1 MSPLAMVLVLSAAV
15 LHATWNLSAKRAAG
29 GDSVAFVW
37 LMSLVSTAL
46 ALPFGLASWV
56 IDPPP
61 LGALSWVAVLASGA
75 VHGMYF
81 LLLQH
86 GYRHGDLSVVYP
98 VARGTGPLFAVV
110 AAVVLLGERPG
121 VTGSIGI
128 AAILAGIVLVSGLLA
143 AWVGGRKD
151 RSAGAGWGALTGLWI
166 AAYTVVDA
174 WAVTS
179 LGLDP
184 FVFFLLSLAVTAVI
198 LAPLALRDPASVRKE
213 WRDSHRQV
221 VVVGVLSPV
230 AYTLV
235 LFAMRL
241 APLAY
246 IAPLREV
253 SMMVGVLYGAWL
265 LHERVTGMRMA
276 GVACMIAGVAA
287 LSFA

>member
-1 MSPLAMVLVLSAAV
+1 MSPLALTLVLTAAV

-29 GDSVAFVW
+29 GDNVAFVW

-46 ALPFGLASWV
+46 ALPFGLLSWAA
-56 IDPPP
+56 DPPS
-61 LGALSWVAVLASGA
+61 LGLLPWVAVVASGV
-75 VHGMYF
+75 VHGVYF

-110 AAVVLLGERPG
+110 AAVALLGERPG
-121 VTGSIGI
+121 MAGSVGI

-143 AWVGGRKD
+143 VSGGRQA
-151 RSAGAGWGALTGLWI
+151 RSAGVGWGALTGLWI

-179 LGLDP
+179 LGLAP
-184 FVFFLLSLAVTAVI
+184 FIFFLLSLAVTAVT
-198 LAPLALRDPASVRKE
+198 LAPFALRDSASVRRE
-213 WRDSHRQV
+213 WRDSRRQI

-235 LFAMRL
+235 LFALRL

-246 IAPLREV
+246 VAPLREV
-253 SMMVGVLYGAWL
+253 SMMVGVLYGVWL
-265 LHERVTGMRMA
+265 LHERVTAMRLA
-276 GVACMIAGVAA
+276 GVTLMIAGVVA